1 MYIIPPYMSSIHKN
15 VILCSMNKFDPSFP
29 PFYLIS
35 ELYDMMEYFSLCLHD
50 ACKGISSHG
59 LLWIGGSRMS
69 FDQLHDG
76 RLSQVLPW
84 GEGLNS
90 LLFHILE
97 GFSWPVLIW
106 QECALGLLGCCHRL
120 VLKLEWVGSCQRLDW
135 EIWMHAGNLSNSSS
149 QTGTVGKT
157 LEFHNYFRQNMKF
170 VSFLNI
176 M

>member
-1 MYIIPPYMSSIHKN
+1 
-15 VILCSMNKFDPSFP
+15 
-29 PFYLIS
+29 
-35 ELYDMMEYFSLCLHD
+35 MMECFSLCLLD

-59 LLWIGGSRMS
+59 LLWIGGGRMS
-69 FDQLHDG
+69 FDQLTMADSVKSCPEG
-76 RLSQVLPW
+76 RIW
-84 GEGLNS
+84 TFF
-90 LLFHILE
+90 LFHILE

-106 QECALGLLGCCHRL
+106 QECALGLLGCCHCL

-135 EIWMHAGNLSNSSS
+135 EIWMHAGNLSSSSS

-176 M
+176 MQISLNF